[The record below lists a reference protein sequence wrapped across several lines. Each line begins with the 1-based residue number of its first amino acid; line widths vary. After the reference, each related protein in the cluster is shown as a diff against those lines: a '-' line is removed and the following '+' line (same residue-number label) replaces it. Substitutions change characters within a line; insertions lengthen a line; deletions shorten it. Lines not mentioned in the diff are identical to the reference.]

1 MMSWTKKLKTYRIN
15 KGLVAFE
22 AVVTF
27 DRRLLV
33 VSYDI
38 VSINIY
44 IFMMIKPLN
53 KWLQVLFPNGSRF
66 GRQFPSID
74 SRINK
79 LEFLSTMLYQI

>member
-27 DRRLLV
+27 DRSLLV
-33 VSYDI
+33 VSHDI

-53 KWLQVLFPNGSRF
+53 KWLQVFYSRMGVALGDNFHRLIRGSTNWSF
-66 GRQFPSID
+66 
-74 SRINK
+74 
-79 LEFLSTMLYQI
+79 